1 MTRLRGECAGTI
13 ISVDNNPG
21 RETPAPKTDPMTT
34 SSQVESPVSRITTK
48 PPIGCAMLMMD
59 LFRSYLHQHH
69 LPVTHQREAI
79 AMALF
84 ESERHLSV
92 DDLEDRLRRRN
103 EHVGKATIYRT
114 LNLLVEVEL
123 ARELDFGEGF
133 KRYEHQ
139 AGEARHDHLICTA
152 CGKVIR
158 FSRAALDELQ
168 ERIAADL
175 GFVVQSR
182 RLKLYGLCSDCRAA
196 GHGMGSEGAAA
207 AGTPTEV
214 GVGLGP
220 ETG

>member
-1 MTRLRGECAGTI
+1 MSNAEHVRSDPPKVTTR
-13 ISVDNNPG
+13 
-21 RETPAPKTDPMTT
+21 
-34 SSQVESPVSRITTK
+34 

-59 LFRSYLHQHH
+59 LFRSYLHQQR
-69 LPVTHQREAI
+69 LPLTHQREVI

-92 DDLEDRLRRRN
+92 DDLADLLRSRS

-114 LNLLVEVEL
+114 LNLLVQADL

-139 AGEARHDHLICTA
+139 AGEARHDHLICTN

-158 FSRAALDELQ
+158 FSRDSLDVLQ
-168 ERIAADL
+168 TQIAAEM
-175 GFVVQSR
+175 GFTVQSR
-182 RLKLYGLCSDCRAA
+182 RLKIYGVCGECRVAATSSDARYL
-196 GHGMGSEGAAA
+196 SEEDREPVSIVA
-207 AGTPTEV
+207 
-214 GVGLGP
+214 GP

>member
-1 MTRLRGECAGTI
+1 MIT
-13 ISVDNNPG
+13 NPCED
-21 RETPAPKTDPMTT
+21 RPHQKTDPMTT
-34 SSQVESPVSRITTK
+34 SSQVESPIPRVTTK

-59 LFRSYLHQHH
+59 LFRSYLHKQH
-69 LPVTHQREAI
+69 LPLTHQREAI

-92 DDLEDRLRRRN
+92 DDLEDRLRGRN

-114 LNLLVEVEL
+114 LNLLVEAEL

-139 AGEARHDHLICTA
+139 AGEARHDHLICTG

-168 ERIAADL
+168 EQIAEDL

-182 RLKLYGLCSDCRAA
+182 RLKLYGLCGDCQAV
-196 GHGMGSEGAAA
+196 GNGVGSEGA
-207 AGTPTEV
+207 GSTSTETEASV
-214 GVGLGP
+214 GVGP